1 MAETMVQIYIDEL
14 YRRLAAVPSFPAAL
28 ERSTIRAFTR
38 DEKAVLVIARGA
50 EEVLGGSPFPMADR
64 VREIQCVIHTVD
76 DGDDAVSD
84 SVFVALQPVVM
95 QLAGAGLPG
104 LTDVVEHG
112 TDEPR
117 FVKDK
122 PSRKYVAKRFRL
134 FYRSLQDSLTE

>member
-1 MAETMVQIYIDEL
+1 MDSLVKVYVDAL
-14 YRRLAAVPSFPAAL
+14 YQQLEAVTDFPAAL

-50 EEVLGGSPFPMADR
+50 EEVLGGAPFPMADR

-76 DGDDAVSD
+76 DGDDTVSD
-84 SVFVALQPVVM
+84 AVFIALQPVVM
-95 QLAGAGLPG
+95 RLAGAGLPG

-122 PSRKYVAKRFRL
+122 PSRKYIAKRFRL
-134 FYRSLQDSLTE
+134 FYRSQQDSLTE